1 MRNAGMKRG
10 SALMIALL
18 MMATLGAV
26 SFTAS
31 RLYLSA
37 TKTSTNYADSA
48 SAYYGAESGLEQAL
62 LAYTKNKDVQ
72 FGSNCSGFSA
82 EGSDCIVHP
91 DDALTQL
98 STDPNISM
106 RMTYY
111 ENPASKES
119 LCPEAPAKSCVAQDV
134 SSEITI
140 PKGLSTVPTLHWTW
154 NGAPGVMRIVFIDED
169 IYGDPVP
176 YTNDDDSSIVID
188 ERTQP
193 TGYTSERALS
203 RATTNNYTIRFRPL
217 GGELLYYWITYGSD
231 DTASMINTGRTSIDV
246 TGTFKGV
253 KRQLHAILDNTG
265 NNSRIGLNG
274 LIDYTILS
282 EQDIN

>member
-82 EGSDCIVHP
+82 EDSDCIVHP

-111 ENPASKES
+111 GNPASKES
-119 LCPEAPAKSCVAQDV
+119 LCPEAPTKSCVAQDV

-140 PKGLSTVPTLHWTW
+140 PKGQSTVPTLHWTW

-169 IYGDPVP
+169 IHGDPVP

-188 ERTQP
+188 ESTQP

-203 RATTNNYTIRFRPL
+203 HATTNNYTIRFRPL

-253 KRQLHAILDNTG
+253 KRQLHATLDNTG
-265 NNSRIGLNG
+265 NNSRIGFNG
-274 LIDYTILS
+274 LFDYTILS